1 MHLPCYHFIYII
13 LLALLGV
20 WSIIRALAAGSSV
33 GRALSAC
40 IAESI
45 GVRVPP
51 RAAPFP
57 LKKVLSWVLLNII
70 DCCVRGHLYYGSPR
84 LLFIVMSQCLMKN

>member
-1 MHLPCYHFIYII
+1 M
-13 LLALLGV
+13 

-70 DCCVRGHLYYGSPR
+70 DCCVRGHLYYGSPKT
-84 LLFIVMSQCLMKN
+84 IVYCHVAVSYEELIEGRAF